1 MIRIVALA
9 KRMSFNQK
17 RPKRWHMARLD
28 DRTIANMDIVLE
40 ETCSVFPHGGDHER
54 RRYIAHKL
62 KLSARRGNITLGGLR
77 AVARGALREIT
88 DEAQPVRHF
97 RS

>member
-1 MIRIVALA
+1 
-9 KRMSFNQK
+9 
-17 RPKRWHMARLD
+17 MARLD

-62 KLSARRGNITLGGLR
+62 KLSAKRGNTTLGGLR
-77 AVARGALREIT
+77 AVAHTALKEVTSGAPPDWQLRN
-88 DEAQPVRHF
+88 
-97 RS
+97 